1 MTHNLTITP
10 VTDRKG
16 MLDFIKFPFRLY
28 RDDPN
33 WVPPLI
39 EERRDFFDTKKNP
52 FFNHARS
59 QLFMVRRGDEIV
71 GTVGAVVDDNHNQF
85 HGEQAGAFGFF
96 DLIDD
101 QSVASALLKTA
112 EDWVRGQGMKVI
124 RGPLNFS
131 TNHEIGML
139 VDGFDT
145 PPMVMMTHNPRYY
158 PRLVESDGYCK
169 ATDVF
174 AYLSIFTEDWDAVP
188 QKLWRV
194 ADKAAQK
201 AGVRVRKVDMHHID
215 REVAQIKAVYN
226 QAWLRNWGFVP
237 LTEEEIDHLVRGL
250 KPVIDPNLVLIAETA
265 DGRPV
270 GVSLCLPDLHQ
281 ALRWSG
287 GGHYFPFGLL
297 KFLWHRR
304 KIDQCRLLVM
314 GVIEEYRSTGID
326 ALFYAETAK
335 TARARGYKQLEGSWI
350 LEGNV
355 MMNRIIER
363 LGGRRYKTW
372 RIYEKP
378 LV

>member
-1 MTHNLTITP
+1 MQC
-10 VTDRKG
+10 
-16 MLDFIKFPFRLY
+16 
-28 RDDPN
+28 
-33 WVPPLI
+33 
-39 EERRDFFDTKKNP
+39 RRSSCVWQT
-52 FFNHARS
+52 R
-59 QLFMVRRGDEIV
+59 
-71 GTVGAVVDDNHNQF
+71 
-85 HGEQAGAFGFF
+85 
-96 DLIDD
+96 
-101 QSVASALLKTA
+101 
-112 EDWVRGQGMKVI
+112 
-124 RGPLNFS
+124 
-131 TNHEIGML
+131 
-139 VDGFDT
+139 
-145 PPMVMMTHNPRYY
+145 PR
-158 PRLVESDGYCK
+158 
-169 ATDVF
+169 
-174 AYLSIFTEDWDAVP
+174 
-188 QKLWRV
+188 
-194 ADKAAQK
+194 QK
-201 AGVRVRKVDMHHID
+201 AGVRVRKVDMRHID

-363 LGGRRYKTW
+363 LGGRRYKT
-372 RIYEKP
+372 
-378 LV
+378 